1 MFIKHYSNGDLT
13 PRNAGFNFLGLG
25 AGYSF

>member
-1 MFIKHYSNGDLT
+1 MKHYSNGDLT